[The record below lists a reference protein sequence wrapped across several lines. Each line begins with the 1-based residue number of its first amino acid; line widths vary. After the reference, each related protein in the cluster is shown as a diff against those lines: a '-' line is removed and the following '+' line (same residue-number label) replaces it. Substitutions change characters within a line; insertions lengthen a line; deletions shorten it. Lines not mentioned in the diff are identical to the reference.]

1 MEARNAFLAGAV
13 AGLAIAGPMA
23 SVGAQQSPPQ
33 VVLSTMHQMNQLE
46 MQLGKLAEQK
56 GATEDVRRFGD
67 RLYRDHQFADGKV
80 TSLATAQQL
89 ELLPADQ
96 LPAAPKLK
104 DAMQKAQQLTQ
115 MSGAGFDSM
124 FLQMMIQTHEMATSM
139 LGDALPNLP
148 AGPVHDLVSRLLPI
162 LRQHLALARDLA
174 GKSTAATGQEE

>member
-1 MEARNAFLAGAV
+1 MKARNALLAGAV
-13 AGLAIAGPMA
+13 AGLAMAVPMA
-23 SVGAQQSPPQ
+23 GAGAQPSPPL

-89 ELLPADQ
+89 ELLPAEQ

-115 MSGAGFDSM
+115 VSGAAFDTM
-124 FLQMMIQTHEMATSM
+124 FLQIMMQTHEMATSM
-139 LGDALPNLP
+139 LRDALPNLP
-148 AGPVHDLVSRLLPI
+148 AGSVHDLVSRLLPI
-162 LRQHLALARDLA
+162 LRQHLDLARILA
-174 GKSTAATGQEE
+174 GKSTAAAGQEE